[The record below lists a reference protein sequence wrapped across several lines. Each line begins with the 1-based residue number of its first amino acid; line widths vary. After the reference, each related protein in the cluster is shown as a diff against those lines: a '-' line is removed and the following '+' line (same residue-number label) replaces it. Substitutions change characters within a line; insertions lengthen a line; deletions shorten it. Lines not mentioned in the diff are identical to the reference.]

1 MRAKIRKIGNSRG
14 IILPKDI
21 MDRCNLHGEVE
32 LLVSEENKLIVQP
45 ILSKRHEWEKAFQKA
60 KQEGVLDK
68 ADSIVNKFDEEEW
81 EW

>member
-21 MDRCNLHGEVE
+21 LDRCNLHDEVE
-32 LLVSEENKLIVQP
+32 LFVSEENKLIVQP
-45 ILSKRHEWEKAFQKA
+45 ILSKRNEWEKAFQKA

-68 ADSIVNKFDEEEW
+68 ADFIANKFDEEEW